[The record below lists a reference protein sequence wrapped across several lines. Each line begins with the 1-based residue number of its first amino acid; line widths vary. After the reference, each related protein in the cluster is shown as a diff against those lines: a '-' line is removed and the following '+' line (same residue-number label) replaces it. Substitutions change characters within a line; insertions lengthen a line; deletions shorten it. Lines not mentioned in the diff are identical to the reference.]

1 VDQAT
6 VLSKMKAFFVDKDP
20 PETLERFE
28 ELKATDLLTESIDVI
43 EFLMYLEDELRAK
56 IDANQIGPA
65 LANMTFGDLATKLC
79 HAINEE
85 EPGQP

>member
-1 VDQAT
+1 
-6 VLSKMKAFFVDKDP
+6 MKTFFVENHP
-20 PETLERFE
+20 AESLERFE
-28 ELKATDLLTESIDVI
+28 EVKPTDLLSESIDVI

-79 HAINEE
+79 GVINEQ
-85 EPGQP
+85 EPGRP

>member
-1 VDQAT
+1 MDQAT
-6 VLSKMKAFFVDKDP
+6 ALAKMKAFFVDNNP
-20 PETLERFE
+20 PESLERFE
-28 ELKATDLLTESIDVI
+28 DVKATDLLTESIDVI

-79 HAINEE
+79 RVLSEQ
-85 EPGQP
+85 EPGTS